1 MSTSKNQTIKSLQQ
15 YDWSKESINQI
26 IHYVKTKELPK
37 GLDSR
42 QRRRFKEKFSKNWD
56 VHKSKLKYT
65 PLDLE
70 VIPSDDT
77 KAKQV
82 VLNRVFKSPQ
92 SIGKGQNNFHS
103 LVLQKYLGIKK
114 DDVIQFLKTKPE
126 YQLFQS
132 APRNVNRALRANKPL
147 QILAIDL
154 VDVENLYKKRENK
167 PYKYILSAVDLH
179 TGFTWYF
186 PMKNK
191 EASSTEEAF
200 KKILEY
206 NWKFHSPQ
214 VRRKMKREGK
224 YDQIGTV
231 LSDNGLEFKG
241 EFSQFL
247 KDNNI
252 KQKFRSTYSP
262 QPQVEAVNGVLRNI
276 MRSHFIRTG
285 KLIWKP
291 YIDDFM
297 KAKNSNRD
305 ENTGQPADK
314 LMQEYFNNNQEEL
327 EKARQKLKVKRS
339 KIDDKIKRF
348 QKQALIIGDK
358 VRVRLAN
365 FQSAV
370 RKELKAKNSK
380 QIVVRFSP
388 EIYTI
393 EKVIPVKP
401 DKVGFP
407 LYILKNSQNQIILNE
422 SGKKRIFGGNDLLKV
437 PDDTLPTL
445 IDLTRANAL
454 NRIPSPQ

>member
-1 MSTSKNQTIKSLQQ
+1 MGSEMCIR
-15 YDWSKESINQI
+15 DR
-26 IHYVKTKELPK
+26 
-37 GLDSR
+37 DSR
-42 QRRRFKEKFSKNWD
+42 QRRRFKEKFSKNFD

-82 VLNRVFKSPQ
+82 VLDRVFKSPQ

-147 QILAIDL
+147 QILAVDL
-154 VDVENLYKKRENK
+154 VDVENLYNKRENK

-231 LSDNGLEFKG
+231 LSDNGLEFKR

-262 QPQVEAVNGVLRNI
+262 QPQVETVNGVLRNI

-305 ENTGQPADK
+305 ENT
-314 LMQEYFNNNQEEL
+314 
-327 EKARQKLKVKRS
+327 
-339 KIDDKIKRF
+339 
-348 QKQALIIGDK
+348 
-358 VRVRLAN
+358 
-365 FQSAV
+365 AV
-370 RKELKAKNSK
+370 S
-380 QIVVRFSP
+380 
-388 EIYTI
+388 YTH
-393 EKVIPVKP
+393 
-401 DKVGFP
+401 
-407 LYILKNSQNQIILNE
+407 L
-422 SGKKRIFGGNDLLKV
+422 
-437 PDDTLPTL
+437 TLPTK
-445 IDLTRANAL
+445 A
-454 NRIPSPQ
+454 